1 LFLHNVM
8 QLSIS
13 MPEVNL
19 TKILLLDVMY
29 VDAVIMYETMV
40 IVNPFTSVSQR
51 HASGVTSPVPH
62 V

>member
-1 LFLHNVM
+1 M

-29 VDAVIMYETMV
+29 VDAVIMYETMA